1 MNESNEIS
9 TKKLENDIKNQI
21 KQFVRD
27 DDEKK

>member
-1 MNESNEIS
+1 MNEINEIS